1 MLKGLSANYQAK
13 WKEERSR
20 FRDIMQKYDKRLGV
34 FETAKKM
41 VKTFQDIT
49 EEQCVRILAV
59 SNEYCLGKL

>member
-1 MLKGLSANYQAK
+1 
-13 WKEERSR
+13 
-20 FRDIMQKYDKRLGV
+20 MQKYDKRLGV
-34 FETAKKM
+34 FETAKNV